1 MQLDDCLFCRIARG
15 EIPSNK
21 IYEDDEVLAFR
32 DINPRAPVHFLII
45 PKKHVQS
52 LAQTTPEDEALLG
65 KMLGL
70 TRTLALQE
78 GCVNG
83 CRVVINTGADGGQEV
98 PHLHV
103 HVLGGARPWKQM

>member
-1 MQLDDCLFCRIARG
+1 
-15 EIPSNK
+15 
-21 IYEDDEVLAFR
+21 
-32 DINPRAPVHFLII
+32 
-45 PKKHVQS
+45 
-52 LAQTTPEDEALLG
+52 
-65 KMLGL
+65 MLGL

-83 CRVVINTGADGGQEV
+83 YRVVINTGADGGQEV